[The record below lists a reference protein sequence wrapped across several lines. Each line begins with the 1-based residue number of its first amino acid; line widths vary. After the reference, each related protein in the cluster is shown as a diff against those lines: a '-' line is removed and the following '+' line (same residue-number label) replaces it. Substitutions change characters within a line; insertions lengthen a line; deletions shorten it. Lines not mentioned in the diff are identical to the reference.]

1 MGDIDRVLSDLAA
14 SDWLKTALRGA
25 LKRDPVDAAAD
36 AEYLAELLGERC
48 DAVLRPGHERS
59 GKS

>member
-1 MGDIDRVLSDLAA
+1 MGDIERVLSDFAT
-14 SDWLKTALRGA
+14 SDWLKTSLAWALR
-25 LKRDPVDAAAD
+25 RDPVDAAAD

-48 DAVLRPGHERS
+48 DAILRPGHERS